1 MTDIFSHQDPPACM
15 EDSLAPN
22 RTEPRVDNNEMV
34 IEDAAWEKAGSS
46 PTEEVGL
53 GGQDRRTGMTQ

>member
-1 MTDIFSHQDPPACM
+1 MTDIFS

-22 RTEPRVDNNEMV
+22 RIEPQVDNNEMV

-46 PTEEVGL
+46 PTEDVGL
-53 GGQDRRTGMTQ
+53 RGQDIRTRMTQ